1 MYHVI
6 SRYYV
11 QEVLPNQICSSSFHK
26 NMHSLKSVNKRR
38 HFNNTTLLSWYATL
52 FIEILILNTERRNQK
67 SIHGKEWMEMIW
79 TLYCLRHSSV
89 LGVLNEMHAFQM
101 HVFHVNVKIW
111 IQCKRKRIVFSS
123 SLEEPIKFFITQTD
137 RISCIWINV
146 YAQLGKNQISE
157 ICIESNR
164 KDHFTIFLFS
174 FFFLSGIPEDILG

>member
-1 MYHVI
+1 MIHHI
-6 SRYYV
+6 KSRYDVY
-11 QEVLPNQICSSSFHK
+11 EVLSNQICSWNFQK
-26 NMHSLKSVNKRR
+26 NMHSLKSVNKLR
-38 HFNNTTLLSWYATL
+38 HFNNTTFWSWYATL

-67 SIHGKEWMEMIW
+67 SIHGKEWMGMIW

-111 IQCKRKRIVFSS
+111 IQWKRKRIVFSS

-157 ICIESNR
+157 IWMTTKTSDKHSLKSR
-164 KDHFTIFLFS
+164 FIFLNECYES
-174 FFFLSGIPEDILG
+174 IQR